1 MQLLLYQGSSGIMK
15 ISKDTNLWDVMDA
28 FNWKWCIVTLKS
40 GKKIKLYVVDVD
52 YESFGYDII
61 IYNYTGSNSY
71 GNYIAFSDIDEI
83 ELYNGGKEYGEK

>member
-52 YESFGYDII
+52 MNHLDMI
-61 IYNYTGSNSY
+61 
-71 GNYIAFSDIDEI
+71 
-83 ELYNGGKEYGEK
+83 L

>member
-1 MQLLLYQGSSGIMK
+1 MK
-15 ISKDTNLWDVMDA
+15 INKDTNLWDVMDA
-28 FNWKWCIVTLKS
+28 FNWKWCIVTLKN

-71 GNYIAFSDIDEI
+71 GNYIAFSDIDSI
-83 ELYNGGKEYGEK
+83 ELDKDGATHGKG

>member
-52 YESFGYDII
+52 YE
-61 IYNYTGSNSY
+61 
-71 GNYIAFSDIDEI
+71 
-83 ELYNGGKEYGEK
+83 